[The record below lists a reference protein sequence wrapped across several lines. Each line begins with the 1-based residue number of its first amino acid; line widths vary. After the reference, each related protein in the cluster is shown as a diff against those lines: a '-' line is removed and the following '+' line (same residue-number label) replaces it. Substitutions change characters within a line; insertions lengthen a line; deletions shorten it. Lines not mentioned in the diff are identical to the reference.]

1 MWSLSGS
8 TIDEKFYFD
17 IFKRHFTQ
25 NDIKKL
31 AQISQIYRSKS
42 DFKNLFLSITTLLV
56 FMNFNR
62 LIRISRSVLN
72 LITKKVISID

>member
-25 NDIKKL
+25 NDIKK
-31 AQISQIYRSKS
+31 ISANKPNIPK
-42 DFKNLFLSITTLLV
+42 
-56 FMNFNR
+56 
-62 LIRISRSVLN
+62 
-72 LITKKVISID
+72 